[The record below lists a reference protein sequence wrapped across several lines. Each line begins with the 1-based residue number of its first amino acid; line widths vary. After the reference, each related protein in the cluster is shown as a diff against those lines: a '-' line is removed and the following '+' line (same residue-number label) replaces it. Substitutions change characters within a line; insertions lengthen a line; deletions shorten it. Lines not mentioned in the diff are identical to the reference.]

1 MVRFVPGVT
10 CNVSPVAG
18 SVNTTSRRPMGAK
31 DERTSGTMEK
41 LVKAAATLEIVSLVW
56 ALASAR
62 QATTGSIVYHI
73 SVADWELVDERV
85 KVKLNR
91 S

>member
-10 CNVSPVAG
+10 SNVSPVAG

-41 LVKAAATLEIVSLVW
+41 LVKAAATLEVVSLVW
-56 ALASAR
+56 ALTSAR
-62 QATTGSIVYHI
+62 QATTRSIVDHI
-73 SVADWELVDERV
+73 YVGDRELVDERV
-85 KVKLNR
+85 KKELNR